1 MDDAQWRGGLKPED
15 DFFLAEPPEFSW
27 IREGASFWIY
37 DDEGRFGIPRFGIEA
52 EPVSWENRRYQAN
65 FTLPGNRVLI
75 DDGGAPMHEVMD
87 RSGNPAVLGAGPLS
101 MHCIEPWK
109 RWAVAF
115 DGEVHDTTLE
125 SQIAG
130 TANDAPRVPLRYEIE
145 LEMKVPAYLQDCS
158 PEAFVKRGTGE
169 RRDSL
174 SVGLGWRIEQL
185 FSGEG
190 WYELGGKRESFS
202 CSGMRVKRRSVR
214 TDGLFLRGH
223 CWQTALFPDGR
234 AFGYLAYPTHAD
246 GSEGWNYGF
255 IWQDGRMYPAKA
267 KVMPWLRDA
276 NAEQQDV
283 SLELES
289 ELGTT
294 RIGGVTTLS
303 TMRVARSDLFGLSLE
318 QTGVRYDWDGQ
329 TAYGML
335 ERSSAIRPGE
345 EPDFR
350 V

>member
-1 MDDAQWRGGLKPED
+1 MSDAEWRGGLAPED
-15 DFFLAEPPEFSW
+15 DYFLAQAPEFSW
-27 IREGASFWIY
+27 IREGSSFWIY
-37 DDEGRFGIPRFGIEA
+37 DDEGRFGIPRFGVEA
-52 EPVSWENRRYQAN
+52 EPHSWENRRYQAN
-65 FTLPGNRVLI
+65 FTLPGGRVLL
-75 DDGGAPMHEVMD
+75 DDGAAVMHPAMD
-87 RSGNPAVLGAGPLS
+87 EAGKPAVLGAGPIS
-101 MHCIEPWK
+101 MHCVEPWK
-109 RWAVAF
+109 RWKVEF
-115 DGEVHDTTLE
+115 DGEVHDTTLDN
-125 SQIAG
+125 QIAG
-130 TANDAPRVPLRYEIE
+130 KAREAPRVPLRYQIK
-145 LEMKVPAYLQDCS
+145 LDMKVPAYLQDCS
-158 PEAFVKRGTGE
+158 PEAFLKRTTGE

-185 FSGEG
+185 FTGEG
-190 WYELGGKRESFS
+190 WYELDGRRESFT

-223 CWQTALFPDGR
+223 CWQTAIFPDGR

-246 GSEGWNYGF
+246 GNPGWNYGF

-267 KVMPWLRDA
+267 QVIPWLKQADSA
-276 NAEQQDV
+276 AQDV

-294 RIGGVTTLS
+294 RIDGVTMLS

-318 QTGVRYDWDGQ
+318 QTGVRYRWDGQ

-335 ERSSAIRPGE
+335 ERSSITRADG

-350 V
+350 S

>member
-1 MDDAQWRGGLKPED
+1 MSDAQWRGGLRPED
-15 DFFLAEPPEFSW
+15 DYFLAEPPEFSW
-27 IREGASFWIY
+27 IREGSSFWIY

-75 DDGGAPMHEVMD
+75 DDGGAAMHEVMD
-87 RSGNPAVLGAGPLS
+87 ENGNPAVLGAGPLS
-101 MHCIEPWK
+101 MRCLEPWK
-109 RWAVAF
+109 RWVVEF

-130 TANDAPRVPLRYEIE
+130 TAKDAPRVPLRYQIK
-145 LEMKVPAYLQDCS
+145 LDMKLPAYLQDCS
-158 PEAFVKRGTGE
+158 PEAFSKRGTGE

-185 FSGEG
+185 FTGEG
-190 WYELGGKRESFS
+190 WYELGGSRETFT

-223 CWQTALFPDGR
+223 CWQTAIFPDGR

-246 GSEGWNYGF
+246 GNEGWNYGF
-255 IWQDGRMYPAKA
+255 VWQDGRMIPAKA
-267 KVMPWLRDA
+267 TRIPWLKQTT
-276 NAEQQDV
+276 AEPQDV

-294 RIGGVTTLS
+294 RIGGETTLS

-318 QTGVRYDWDGQ
+318 QTGVRYEWDGQ

-335 ERSSAIRPGE
+335 ERSSVTRAGE
-345 EPDFR
+345 EPSFR
-350 V
+350 S